1 MDSQAELRRFEAL
14 YDQISDQK
22 RAGRQDTWDQ
32 RAGDWDKKYR
42 QEDERELHEQRV
54 RDTAVRLRQRGLLG
68 PEQDVADVG
77 CGPGRYVAEFAK
89 TARSVMG
96 TDISPKMTGFGAAYC
111 REQGLTNVSF
121 QPVDFRRADIAALGW
136 EGKFDL
142 VYSSITPAISGLSGL
157 DNLIRMSR
165 AWCFNA
171 SFVYNDNALHTDIM
185 HELFDREPRRYK
197 TSHSHWFY
205 ELFSLLWYRGYYP
218 ESSYYKQYRE
228 IRLKADG
235 DTARRLT
242 EYLLEEPEATQENM
256 GRVLRW
262 LQDHADADGTVPE
275 ASDCWYGWLLW
286 DVRDRHER
294 K

>member
-1 MDSQAELRRFEAL
+1 M
-14 YDQISDQK
+14 
-22 RAGRQDTWDQ
+22 
-32 RAGDWDKKYR
+32 
-42 QEDERELHEQRV
+42 

-171 SFVYNDNALHTDIM
+171 SFVYNDKLSIQFLCISNVMCIS
-185 HELFDREPRRYK
+185 E
-197 TSHSHWFY
+197 
-205 ELFSLLWYRGYYP
+205 SLY
-218 ESSYYKQYRE
+218 
-228 IRLKADG
+228 
-235 DTARRLT
+235 
-242 EYLLEEPEATQENM
+242 
-256 GRVLRW
+256 
-262 LQDHADADGTVPE
+262 
-275 ASDCWYGWLLW
+275 
-286 DVRDRHER
+286 
-294 K
+294 